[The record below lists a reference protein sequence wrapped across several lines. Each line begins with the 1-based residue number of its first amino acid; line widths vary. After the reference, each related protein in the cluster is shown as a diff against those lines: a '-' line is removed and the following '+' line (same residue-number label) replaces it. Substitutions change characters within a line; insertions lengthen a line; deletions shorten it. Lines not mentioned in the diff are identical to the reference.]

1 MKIINLL
8 TLILV
13 ALIFTGCNRSA
24 KKENEMIRK
33 EVFGTHKGKE
43 VYLLTL
49 TNKEGNV
56 LRITNFGAR
65 ITWIEVPD
73 KQGKKENVTFGFD
86 TFEST
91 INGDPY
97 FGSVVG
103 RYANRIAKGSFS
115 LDGVTYSLAINNPP
129 NSLHGGP
136 GGWHSSVWETIVDEK
151 AIEPTDVFTLKSPD
165 MEEGY
170 PGNME
175 VTVVYKMTDKNEI
188 VIDYTCTTD
197 KKTVVNLTNHAYF
210 NLKGAGN
217 GNILDHLVT
226 IKSSSI
232 TPVDSTLIPTGELR
246 PVAGTPFDFMSPHSV
261 GERINENY
269 DQLIFG
275 GGYDHNYVLDNKE
288 EVDASV
294 YEPVSGRLMEVIT
307 DQPGV
312 QFYCGNFLDGKF
324 IGHGGKPYN
333 YRSGLC
339 LETQHFPDSPNQPAF
354 PSAVVNPGETFKST
368 TTYRFSVK

>member
-1 MKIINLL
+1 MN
-8 TLILV
+8 
-13 ALIFTGCNRSA
+13 
-24 KKENEMIRK
+24 NEMVRK

-49 TNKEGNV
+49 TNKAGNV
-56 LRITNFGAR
+56 IRLTNFGAR

-73 KQGKKENVTFGFD
+73 KTGKKDNITFGFD

-91 INGDPY
+91 LTGDPY
-97 FGSVVG
+97 FGAVVG

-115 LDGVTYSLAINNPP
+115 LDGVKYSLAINNTP

-136 GGWHSSVWETIVDEK
+136 GGWHSSVWETQVDEK
-151 AIEPTDVFTLKSPD
+151 AAEPTVVFTLKSPD

-170 PGNME
+170 PGNMDIK
-175 VTVVYKMTDKNEI
+175 VVYSWTEKNEI

-197 KKTVVNLTNHAYF
+197 KKTILNITNHAYF

-217 GNILDHLVT
+217 GDILDHIVT
-226 IKSSSI
+226 IKSSAI

-246 PVAGTPFDFMSPHSV
+246 PVAGTPFDFMSPHTV
-261 GERINENY
+261 GERIGEKY

-288 EVDASV
+288 EVDAAV

-307 DQPGV
+307 DQPGL
-312 QFYCGNFLDGKF
+312 QFYCGNFLDGTF
-324 IGHGGKPYN
+324 NGHGGKPYT

-339 LETQHFPDSPNQPAF
+339 LETQHFPDSPNQPEF
-354 PSAVVNPGETFKST
+354 PSVVLNPGETFKST
-368 TTYRFSVK
+368 TTYRFSVR

>member
-1 MKIINLL
+1 M
-8 TLILV
+8 
-13 ALIFTGCNRSA
+13 
-24 KKENEMIRK
+24 
-33 EVFGTHKGKE
+33 
-43 VYLLTL
+43 
-49 TNKEGNV
+49 
-56 LRITNFGAR
+56 
-65 ITWIEVPD
+65 
-73 KQGKKENVTFGFD
+73 TFGFD

-103 RYANRIAKGSFS
+103 RYGNRIARGSFT
-115 LDGVTYSLAINNPP
+115 LDGVKYSLAINNPP
-129 NSLHGGP
+129 NTLHGGP

-151 AIEPTDVFTLKSPD
+151 AIEPTVEFRLKSPD

-170 PGNME
+170 PGNMDIK
-175 VTVVYKMTDKNEI
+175 VVYKWTDKNEI

-197 KKTVVNLTNHAYF
+197 KKTVLNITNHAYF

-217 GNILDHLVT
+217 GDVLDHVVT
-226 IKSSSI
+226 IKSSAI

-246 PVAGTPFDFMSPHSV
+246 PVAGTPFDFTSPHTV
-261 GERINENY
+261 GERIGEKY
-269 DQLIFG
+269 DQLLFG
-275 GGYDHNYVLDNKE
+275 GGYDHNFVLENKE

-324 IGHGGKPYN
+324 IGHGGKPYT

-354 PSAVVNPGETFKST
+354 PSVVLNPGETFKST

>member
-1 MKIINLL
+1 MKKLNLV
-8 TLILV
+8 TIILV
-13 ALIFTGCNRSA
+13 SVTFASCNQSI
-24 KKENEMIRK
+24 KNKEMVRK

-49 TNKEGNV
+49 TNKSGNV
-56 LRITNFGAR
+56 IRLTNFGAR

-73 KQGKKENVTFGFD
+73 REGKKDNVTFGFD

-97 FGSVVG
+97 FGAVVG
-103 RYANRIAKGSFS
+103 RYGNRIAKGSFT
-115 LDGVTYSLAINNPP
+115 LDGVKYSLAINNPP
-129 NSLHGGP
+129 NALHGGP
-136 GGWHSSVWETIVDEK
+136 LGWHSLVWETKVVDK
-151 AIEPTDVFTLKSPD
+151 ATEPTVEFKLKSPD

-175 VTVVYKMTDKNEI
+175 VTVVYKWTDKNEI

-197 KKTVVNLTNHAYF
+197 KKTVLNITNHAYF
-210 NLKGAGN
+210 NLSGAGN
-217 GNILDHLVT
+217 GDILNHVVT
-226 IKSSSI
+226 IKSSAI

-246 PVAGTPFDFMSPHSV
+246 PVAGTPFDFTSPHTV
-261 GERINENY
+261 GERIGEKY
-269 DQLIFG
+269 DQLLFG
-275 GGYDHNYVLDNKE
+275 GGYDHNFVLDNKE
-288 EVDASV
+288 EVDATV

-354 PSAVVNPGETFKST
+354 PSAVLNPGESFKSS